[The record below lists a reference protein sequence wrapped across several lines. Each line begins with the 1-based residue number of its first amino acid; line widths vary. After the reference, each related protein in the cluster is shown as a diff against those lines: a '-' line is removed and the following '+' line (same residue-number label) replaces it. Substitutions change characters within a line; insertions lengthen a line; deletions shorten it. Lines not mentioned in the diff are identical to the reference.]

1 MLDAEDNNKGQE
13 TEQQSERNEIC
24 KADVGTFSRRGWRLV
39 TGVIIHRPCTIA
51 LFPEA
56 DKSYHAAFGIIDRM
70 PRKSLSFV
78 LAVILGFLLMS
89 VFPQI
94 ARSDELDDINKQ
106 INDLTSQLNQSV
118 AATKPLE
125 SQLTSMQSQINGI
138 KAKVSAIDA
147 DIITKKKTIDEGY
160 KSLEKKQALLNQT
173 IRQYYIKS
181 YYNSPLLILL
191 SSDSASDV
199 TQIMAYQR
207 AAANRDKSMI
217 AGMALSITSL
227 EERRRQLQSE
237 QTRLIT
243 VKQNLDVQSKKLDDV
258 IQGAKTYQRELSGKL
273 ADLSSRQQEIV
284 NSRSGGFTATLGD
297 SDQADDYNAS
307 IKGFR
312 ESAPSGSFAMFSF
325 GAHTHR
331 KGMSQ
336 YGARGRAQAG
346 QDWKAILKAYYQKD
360 PSGADTGGSIKV
372 AGYGELDFETTY
384 LYGIAEMPSSWHPEA
399 LKAQAVAAR
408 TYAYRYKKD
417 GKEICTT
424 EACQVF
430 NKSKS
435 DNAPQS
441 WKDAV
446 NGTKGQILE
455 DVTTYYAS
463 THGGFASPI
472 GWDTTDGAGG
482 GNFIDKAYDKLGGS
496 PWVYKAWYTKGYS
509 SSSDKCGRSS
519 PWLNGTEMAD
529 IINAVITL
537 NGGGSGDETGRIT
550 PVTTSCWGGN
560 PYSMDELR
568 SVSGK
573 YGGGVSSVSSV
584 SVLQGNG
591 NTNEVVFSTDKG
603 EKRFNGSTFKTGFNL
618 RAPGYLSIPQ
628 SGFAFFNI
636 EKK

>member
-1 MLDAEDNNKGQE
+1 MPTK
-13 TEQQSERNEIC
+13 
-24 KADVGTFSRRGWRLV
+24 K
-39 TGVIIHRPCTIA
+39 
-51 LFPEA
+51 
-56 DKSYHAAFGIIDRM
+56 YAAIF
-70 PRKSLSFV
+70 LFV
-78 LAVILGFLLMS
+78 LSSLLLTI
-89 VFPQI
+89 FPPL
-94 ARSDELDDINKQ
+94 ARSDELDDLNKQ
-106 INDLTSQLNQSV
+106 INELTTQLNQSV

-125 SQLTSMQSQINGI
+125 SQLTSLQNQVSGI
-138 KAKVSAIDA
+138 KARVAGIDR
-147 DIITKKKTIDEGY
+147 DIVVKKKSIEDGY
-160 KSLEKKQALLNQT
+160 KSLEEKQELLNMT
-173 IRQYYIKS
+173 IRDHYIKS

-191 SSDSASDV
+191 SSESAAEV
-199 TQIMAYQR
+199 TQLLAYQR
-207 AAANRDKSMI
+207 AQANQDKNIITGI
-217 AGMALSITSL
+217 AVSITGL
-227 EERRRQLQSE
+227 EERRRELESE

-243 VKQNLDVQSKKLDDV
+243 IKQNLDTQSKKLDEV
-258 IQGAKTYQRELSGKL
+258 IQGAKSYQRELSGKL
-273 ADLSSRQQEIV
+273 ADLSARQQEIV
-284 NSRSGGFTATLGD
+284 NARSGGFTATIGD

-312 ESAPSGSFAMFSF
+312 ESAPAGSFAAFSF

-336 YGARGRAQAG
+336 YGARGRAASG
-346 QDWKAILKAYYQKD
+346 QDWKTILKAYYQKD
-360 PSGADTGGSIKV
+360 PVGKDTGGSIKV
-372 AGYGELDFETTY
+372 AGFGEMDFETTY
-384 LYGIAEMPSSWHPEA
+384 LYGIAEMPSTWHAEA

-408 TYAYRYKKD
+408 TYAWRYKKD

-430 NKSKS
+430 NKGKS
-435 DNAPQS
+435 DSSPQA

-446 NGTKGQILE
+446 DATKGQILE

-472 GWDTTDGAGG
+472 GWDTTDGSGG
-482 GNFIDKAYDKLGGS
+482 GSFLDRAYDKLGGS

-519 PWLNGTEMAD
+519 PWLSSEEMAD

-537 NGGGSGDETGRIT
+537 NNGGSGDETGRIT

-560 PYSMDELR
+560 PYSMSELR
-568 SVSGK
+568 SVSEK
-573 YGGGVSSVSSV
+573 YGGGISSVSSV
-584 SVLQGNG
+584 NVSQGNG
-591 NTNEVVFSTDKG
+591 STNEVVFQTNKG